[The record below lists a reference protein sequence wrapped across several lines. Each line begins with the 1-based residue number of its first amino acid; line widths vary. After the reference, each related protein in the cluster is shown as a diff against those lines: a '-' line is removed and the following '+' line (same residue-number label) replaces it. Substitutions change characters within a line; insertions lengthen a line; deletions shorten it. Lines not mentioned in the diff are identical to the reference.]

1 MKKSIFRIGKKS
13 LSVIIALIMVFSMTL
28 VGVVNVNA
36 VGAVNSVFSAGD
48 KIYYDFSATTA
59 TACNYSGDNW
69 QWEYASSIPDNGIIE
84 VQLTS
89 ELNLNN
95 HINQS
100 LCKTNVDNWAYTI
113 KLTSMPQDG
122 QNMVKV
128 SADAKSYVWATY
140 DGSTGG
146 GINSAVYKLHGNY
159 NGVYSWDTPVGSAT
173 TATEVTAD
181 GTYKFEIT
189 SAGTGS
195 NANGNAW
202 FRVFADSVEY
212 TTASGVDTSVADTS
226 FESPLSSSIGA
237 NGAFF
242 FTPVSGQTYYVCV
255 KATSDTD
262 PTPLVW
268 LESGSVTPTEK
279 SYYIG
284 GRFRIKN
291 SLGEY
296 IYTYTDSDS
305 YAWDVDSQ
313 TMQLTDSDGDGI
325 YTLNT
330 YSTLAELS
338 ETVTLDYS
346 GTQQQVPNYFMIH
359 TGNGNTDEWYGKTG
373 AEFTDSTTSVVLDVL
388 SAGASTDNNNGLVRF
403 NSLSSS
409 GNVVIKYVPAT
420 HTLSYEI
427 DSSQSTTGQYT
438 ITDNSVSGTVSLTA
452 KADGKTENT
461 ADAEDTVTVTAVPSK
476 DFFVCTGIKVEADDG
491 SEITANGS
499 GNTYTFT
506 MPAQNVTITASYAYN
521 KAAYITS
528 AVDGLWVDVNP
539 ASNDSVST
547 LIKWNNY
554 YGAKHAATNPYTFY
568 LPKNAPLNG
577 ATVYNGYDSVVTV
590 AGTQIQ
596 PNSSA
601 SVNLVIGDNTV
612 SGAYNGNLKVMQGS
626 TDAMFLYTTDGKGTE
641 YPLPTADMYTD
652 PRATG
657 TKDDVKAKGGD
668 CVTMDNSS
676 SGEFSVAMLLEQIK
690 GRGNSSWEASQQL
703 FGKYA
708 YNMKLDSKTNLL
720 GMDTAESSGA
730 KSWCLLANNADES
743 MLRNTLTFD
752 LANAL
757 GLPYTPEYRFVDIYD
772 NGEYMGQYLI
782 TEKVDVGSSKL
793 IKGEAFDDI
802 NEDAVGEV
810 NETTVGGT
818 YSYGGQT
825 YQMQYANVSADGNTS
840 TIPYDNTGT
849 YLLEFEIVDRY
860 TAEASWFI
868 SPKGQHVVVKSP
880 EFATKEQ
887 VEYIAQKYAE
897 MEAMVYGDSYTL
909 DELSAKMDVDSF
921 AKVYLVQELSSN
933 LDSAAT
939 SYYVMYDCSA
949 SAPKFVASPVWDYDW
964 AYGQYTNENGY
975 GVTKYEA
982 NSNTPLVSDNP
993 EAWYAKNKSI
1003 DNSETPYTD
1012 YNLQSKLANN
1022 YEFQKVIKK
1031 TWNGTSSQEGCYEL
1045 IQTYYSD
1052 GGKIDNWYNQ
1062 ISASVQMNET
1072 RWGFIAS
1079 DPMLTWGSKDTG
1091 ATHSDAV
1098 NYLKNT
1104 WTKTRAQWLDTQF
1117 ASYPDY
1123 DLVAAPTITAA
1134 DSQGSAL
1141 PSSVE
1146 EGTTIVIT
1154 ATSADTVD
1162 TYQLFDGET
1171 MVEEN
1176 ATGRFEITDA
1186 AVGMHTYTV
1195 KAVVDGA
1202 VSEAS
1207 NAISVTVTEK
1217 APSFT
1222 VSLKSDYSSVI
1233 AGDQFTLTATVSPS
1247 AGAYTYEYFVSTSSD
1262 GSGAQSLGAAS
1273 DKNTLTVT
1281 SESQGTYYYYVVVS
1295 LDGEMISSNIVSVSV
1310 TASVGVHEVTIYF
1323 KAPSALSYAPYI
1335 SLNGEAPVAMTKDL
1349 YLGQDYSGSLKM
1361 YQFKA
1366 TLTIDSSKQNTLTF
1380 TTKKTSV
1387 NASITDRFSLD
1398 TYYLAVDNLMT
1409 GTEVVD
1415 LTSQPE
1421 YIRNFYYT
1429 AIHMV
1434 YTADKPTD
1442 KTLGFTN
1449 IDGVRYKMG
1458 SYITEN
1464 GVENM
1469 SIKSATEAQ
1478 MIQVSMSNA
1487 SDLQYALLDV
1497 NLDGV
1502 VDVRDATL
1510 IQKAL
1515 ISN

>member
-1 MKKSIFRIGKKS
+1 MKTSILRVGKKS
-13 LSVIIALIMVFSMTL
+13 LSVIIALVMILSMTL

-36 VGAVNSVFSAGD
+36 AEDARVYLRNNASNPWADPYMHYWIDGGSSSTWPGVRMTHLSGDVYYLDIPNDAQKCIFSSNAANQTKNLKLPSGW
-48 KIYYDFSATTA
+48 ATTPQIYDA
-59 TACNYSGDNW
+59 ASKSWMPYSEGGD
-69 QWEYASSIPDNGIIE
+69 
-84 VQLTS
+84 TS
-89 ELNLNN
+89 
-95 HINQS
+95 
-100 LCKTNVDNWAYTI
+100 
-113 KLTSMPQDG
+113 
-122 QNMVKV
+122 
-128 SADAKSYVWATY
+128 
-140 DGSTGG
+140 
-146 GINSAVYKLHGNY
+146 SAVYTIYGNF
-159 NGVYSWDTPVGSAT
+159 NGSYTWDSKVKTE
-173 TATEVTAD
+173 ATEVTDD
-181 GTYKFEIT
+181 GIYKFEIT
-189 SAGTGS
+189 SAGSGS

-202 FRVFADSVEY
+202 FRIFADNTEY
-212 TTASGVDTSVADTS
+212 RPLDSEDVSIANTSAQNPV
-226 FESPLSSSIGA
+226 SSQKG
-237 NGAFF
+237 NDKAFY
-242 FTPVSGQTYYVCV
+242 FTPDGSNTYNVCI

-268 LESGSVTPTEK
+268 LESGSDTPSEQ

-373 AEFTDSTTSVVLDVL
+373 AEFTDSTTSVVLNVL

-403 NSLSSS
+403 NSSSSS

-438 ITDNSVSGTVSLTA
+438 ITDNSVSGTVSLSA
-452 KADGKTENT
+452 KVEGKAENT
-461 ADAEDTVTVTAVPSK
+461 ADADDTVTVTAVPSK
-476 DFFVCTGIKVEADDG
+476 DFFVCTGITVEADDG
-491 SEITANGS
+491 SEIIASGS

-528 AVDGLWVDVNP
+528 SGDGLWIDVNP
-539 ASNDSVST
+539 SAADSVST

-568 LPKNAPLNG
+568 LPKNASLNG
-577 ATVYNGYDSVVTV
+577 AVVYNGFDSAVNV
-590 AGTQIQ
+590 AGTEIQ

-601 SVNLVIGDNTV
+601 AVNLVIGDNTV
-612 SGAYNGNLKVMQGS
+612 SGPYNGNVKVMQGS

-652 PRATG
+652 TRATG

-668 CVTMDNSS
+668 CVTMDNSA
-676 SGEFSVAMLLEQIK
+676 SGSFSEAMPLEQVK
-690 GRGNSSWEASQQL
+690 GRGNSSWEASQKL

-708 YNMKLDSKTNLL
+708 FNMKLDSKTNLL
-720 GMDTAESSGA
+720 GMDTAESKGA

-743 MLRNTLTFD
+743 MLRNALTFD

-772 NGEYMGQYLI
+772 NGEYMGQYLV

-802 NEDAVGEV
+802 NEDAVGKV
-810 NETTVGGT
+810 NETTASGT
-818 YSYGGQT
+818 YSYNGQS
-825 YQMQYANVSADGNTS
+825 YQMQYAQVSADGNTS
-840 TIPYDNTGT
+840 SIPFDNTGT
-849 YLLEFEIVDRY
+849 YLLEFEISSRY
-860 TAEASWFI
+860 TAEASWFVT
-868 SPKGQHVVVKSP
+868 PTGQHIVVKSP

-887 VEYIAQKYAE
+887 VQFIAQKYAE
-897 MEAMVYGDSYTL
+897 MEAIAFSDNL
-909 DELSAKMDVDSF
+909 DLEQLSQKMDVDSF
-921 AKVYLVQELSSN
+921 AMVYLIQELSSN
-933 LDSAAT
+933 LDSASS
-939 SYYVMYDCSA
+939 SYYVMYDCTGA
-949 SAPKFVASPVWDYDW
+949 SPKFVASPVWDYDW
-964 AYGQYTNENGY
+964 AYGQYTREKGY
-975 GVTKYEA
+975 GEAKYEA
-982 NSNTPLVSDNP
+982 NSSTEIIPDNP
-993 EAWYAKNKSI
+993 QVWYTKNKAFDDSH
-1003 DNSETPYTD
+1003 TPNTNYS
-1012 YNLQSKLANN
+1012 LQSKLANN

-1031 TWNGTSSQEGCYEL
+1031 AWNGTSSNAGFYEL

-1052 GGKIDNWYNQ
+1052 GGKLDTWYNQ
-1062 ISASVQMNET
+1062 ISASVDMNET
-1072 RWGFIAS
+1072 RWGFIK
-1079 DPMLTWGSKDTG
+1079 DNPMITWGSKNTG
-1091 ATHSDAV
+1091 DTHSDAV

-1104 WTKTRAQWLDTQF
+1104 WTKTRAQWLDTQIQL
-1117 ASYPDY
+1117 YPDY

-1134 DSQGSAL
+1134 DGTGEEL
-1141 PSSVE
+1141 PATVE
-1146 EGTTIVIT
+1146 EGTVIIIT
-1154 ATSADTVD
+1154 ATTDGEADT
-1162 TYQLFDGET
+1162 YKLFDNGE
-1171 MVEEN
+1171 MIAEN
-1176 ATGRFEITDA
+1176 STGVFTIDNAE
-1186 AVGMHTYTV
+1186 VGEHTYTV
-1195 KAVVDGA
+1195 EAVYEGA
-1202 VSEAS
+1202 VSEDS
-1207 NAISVTVTEK
+1207 NEITVSVTEK

-1222 VSLKSDYSSVI
+1222 LSLKTDASSVI
-1233 AGDQFTLTATVSPS
+1233 EGDKFTLTSTVTP
-1247 AGAYTYEYFVSTSSD
+1247 GEGDYTFEYFVSTSPD
-1262 GSGAQSLGAAS
+1262 GSGAQSMGAAS
-1273 DKNTLTVT
+1273 AQNTLTVT
-1281 SESQGTYYYYVVVS
+1281 SETQGTYYYFVIAT
-1295 LDGEMISSNIVSVSV
+1295 LGEEAISSNIVSVTV
-1310 TASVGVHEVTIYF
+1310 TASVGVHDVTIYF
-1323 KAPSALSYAPYI
+1323 KAPSAQSYAPYV
-1335 SLNGEAPVAMTKDL
+1335 SLNGAEAVAMTKDL

-1361 YQFKA
+1361 YQFKV
-1366 TLTIDSSKQNTLTF
+1366 TLSIDSSKQNTLTF
-1380 TTKKTSV
+1380 TTKKTDV

-1398 TYYLAVDNLMT
+1398 TYYLAVDNLMS

-1434 YTADKPTD
+1434 YTPAKPTD

-1449 IDGVRYKMG
+1449 IGGTRYKMG
-1458 SYITEN
+1458 SYVTEY

-1469 SIKSATEAQ
+1469 SVMSATEVQ
-1478 MIQVSMSNA
+1478 KIQVALSNP
-1487 SDLQYALLDV
+1487 SDLQNALLDV

-1515 ISN
+1515 VNN

>member
-36 VGAVNSVFSAGD
+36 AENARVYLRNNGNAPWADPYMHYWIDGGSSSTWPGVQMTLLSGDVYYLDIPTDAQKFIFSSNGGNQTADLTLPSGW
-48 KIYYDFSATTA
+48 ATTEQIYDKN
-59 TACNYSGDNW
+59 TGTWSVYSEGG
-69 QWEYASSIPDNGIIE
+69 ETSSP
-84 VQLTS
+84 
-89 ELNLNN
+89 
-95 HINQS
+95 
-100 LCKTNVDNWAYTI
+100 
-113 KLTSMPQDG
+113 
-122 QNMVKV
+122 
-128 SADAKSYVWATY
+128 
-140 DGSTGG
+140 
-146 GINSAVYKLHGNY
+146 VYKLHGNY

-226 FESPLSSSIGA
+226 SESPLSSSIGA

-268 LESGSVTPTEK
+268 LESGSVTPIEK

-284 GRFRIKN
+284 GRFRAKN
-291 SLGEY
+291 AQGEY
-296 IYTYTDSDS
+296 VYSYTDENN
-305 YAWDVDSQ
+305 YAWNESSTVFE
-313 TMQLTDSDGDGI
+313 LTDDDGDGI
-325 YTLNT
+325 YTFNT
-330 YSTLAELS
+330 NSSIAELS
-338 ETVTLDYS
+338 ARLENQYGVSYD
-346 GTQQQVPNYFMIH
+346 PYFMIH
-359 TGNGNTDEWYGKTG
+359 TGNGINSDWYGKGGGVFSETSTSYTLDKQAAG
-373 AEFTDSTTSVVLDVL
+373 TTTNEQSNLLKFSGSSDSAPVVLK
-388 SAGASTDNNNGLVRF
+388 F
-403 NSLSSS
+403 NPTTLE
-409 GNVVIKYVPAT
+409 
-420 HTLSYEI
+420 LSYEI
-427 DSSQSTTGQYT
+427 GGSQGTTGQYT

-528 AVDGLWVDVNP
+528 AGDGLWVDVNP
-539 ASNDSVST
+539 ASNDTVST

-676 SGEFSVAMLLEQIK
+676 SGEFSEAMLLEQIK

-921 AKVYLVQELSSN
+921 AKVYLVQEISSN

-964 AYGQYTNENGY
+964 AYGQYTHENGY

-993 EAWYAKNKSI
+993 EVWYAKNKSI

-1079 DPMLTWGSKDTG
+1079 NPMLTWGSKDTG

-1123 DLVAAPTITAA
+1123 DLVTAPTITAA

-1141 PSSVE
+1141 PPSVE

-1154 ATSADTVD
+1154 ATSTDTVD

>member
-1 MKKSIFRIGKKS
+1 MKKSIFRIGRKS
-13 LSVIIALIMVFSMTL
+13 LSVIIALVMVLSMTL

-36 VGAVNSVFSAGD
+36 AGAVNAVFSAGD
-48 KIYYDFSATTA
+48 KIYFDFSATTA
-59 TACNYSGDNW
+59 TQCNYRGDNW
-69 QWEYASSIPDNGIIE
+69 QWLYSSYIPDNGIIE
-84 VQLTS
+84 VELAN

-95 HINQS
+95 YSNQD

-113 KLTSMPQDG
+113 RLTSMPQNG

-128 SADAKSYVWATY
+128 SADSKSYVWTTY
-140 DGSTGG
+140 GGSSTGG
-146 GINSAVYKLHGNY
+146 DTDAPVYKLHGNY

-173 TATEVTAD
+173 TATEVTED

-189 SAGTGS
+189 SAGSGS
-195 NANGNAW
+195 SANGNAW
-202 FRVFADSVEY
+202 FRIFADNTEY
-212 TTASGVDTSVADTS
+212 RPLGTEDVSIANTSAQNPV
-226 FESPLSSSIGA
+226 SSQAG
-237 NGAFF
+237 NDKAFY
-242 FTPVSGQTYYVCV
+242 FTPNGSTTYTVCI

-284 GRFRIKN
+284 GRFRAKN
-291 SLGEY
+291 AEGNY
-296 IYTYTDSDS
+296 IYSYTDENS
-305 YAWDVDSQ
+305 YAWNESSTVFE
-313 TMQLTDSDGDGI
+313 LTDDDGDGI
-325 YTLNT
+325 YTFNT
-330 YSTLAELS
+330 NSSIAELS
-338 ETVTLDYS
+338 ARLENQYGVSYD
-346 GTQQQVPNYFMIH
+346 PYFMIH
-359 TGNGNTDEWYGKTG
+359 TGNGINDEWYGKGGGIFSETSTSYTLAKQSAG
-373 AEFTDSTTSVVLDVL
+373 TQTSEAVNLLKFSGSSDSAPVVLKFNP
-388 SAGASTDNNNGLVRF
+388 STLE
-403 NSLSSS
+403 
-409 GNVVIKYVPAT
+409 
-420 HTLSYEI
+420 LSYEI
-427 DSSQSTTGQYT
+427 GDSQTTAGQYK
-438 ITDNSVSGTVSLTA
+438 IKDKSVSGTVSLTA
-452 KADGKTENT
+452 KAEGKTENT
-461 ADAEDTVTVTAVPSK
+461 ADAEDTVTVTASPHK

-491 SEITANGS
+491 SEIPASGS

-506 MPAQNVTITASYAYN
+506 MPAQNVEITASYEYD
-521 KAAYITS
+521 KEAYIKS
-528 AVDGLWVDVNP
+528 AGDGLWVDVNP
-539 ASNDSVST
+539 AANDSVST

-554 YGAKHAATNPYTFY
+554 YGAKHATANPYTFY
-568 LPKNAPLNG
+568 LPKNVSLNG
-577 ATVYNGYDSVVTV
+577 ATVYNGYDSAVTV

-652 PRATG
+652 SRATG

-668 CVTMDNSS
+668 CVTMDNTA
-676 SGEFSVAMLLEQIK
+676 SGEFSEAMLLEQIK

-708 YNMKLDSKTNLL
+708 FNMKLDSKTNLL
-720 GMDTAESSGA
+720 GMDTAESKGA

-818 YSYGGQT
+818 YSYNGQT
-825 YQMQYANVSADGNTS
+825 YQMQYAQVASDGNTS
-840 TIPYDNTGT
+840 SIPFDNTGT

-868 SPKGQHVVVKSP
+868 SPHGQHVVVKSP

-897 MEAMVYGDSYTL
+897 TEAMVYGDSYTL

-964 AYGQYTNENGY
+964 AYGQYTHENGY

-993 EAWYAKNKSI
+993 QVWYAKNKSI

-1022 YEFQKVIKK
+1022 YEFQKVIKRA
-1031 TWNGTSSQEGCYEL
+1031 WNGTSSQDGFYEL
-1045 IQTYYSD
+1045 AQTYYSD
-1052 GGKIDNWYNQ
+1052 GGKLDTWYNQ

-1072 RWGFIAS
+1072 RWGFIKNN
-1079 DPMLTWGSKDTG
+1079 PMLTWGSKDTG
-1091 ATHSDAV
+1091 ATQAEAV

-1104 WTKTRAQWLDTQF
+1104 WTKTRAEWLNTQF
-1117 ASYPDY
+1117 QTYPDY
-1123 DLVAAPTITAA
+1123 DFVEAPAITAT
-1134 DSQGSAL
+1134 DSTGEEIPAT
-1141 PSSVE
+1141 VE
-1146 EGTTIVIT
+1146 EGTEIIIT
-1154 ATSADTVD
+1154 ATSDGDVD
-1162 TYQLFDGET
+1162 TYKLFDNGEFVT
-1171 MVEEN
+1171 EN
-1176 ATGRFEITDA
+1176 ETGVFAIDNAE
-1186 AVGMHTYTV
+1186 VGKHTYTV
-1195 KAVVDGA
+1195 EAVFEGA
-1202 VSEAS
+1202 AS
-1207 NAISVTVTEK
+1207 DDSNEIVITVTEH

-1233 AGDQFTLTATVSPS
+1233 AGDRFTLTTTVSPS
-1247 AGAYTYEYFVSTSSD
+1247 ADNYTYEYFVSTSSD

-1295 LDGEMISSNIVSVSV
+1295 LDGEMISSNIVSVSI
-1310 TASVGVHEVTIYF
+1310 TSSVGVHEVTIYF
-1323 KAPSALSYAPYI
+1323 KAPSALSYAPSV
-1335 SLNGEAPVAMTKDL
+1335 SLNGEETVAMTKDL

-1361 YQFKA
+1361 YQFKT
-1366 TLTIDSSKQNTLTF
+1366 TLKIDSSKQNTLTF

-1429 AIHMV
+1429 AVHMV
-1434 YTADKPTD
+1434 YTADRPTD
-1442 KTLGFTN
+1442 RTLGFTN

-1458 SYITEN
+1458 SYVTEY

-1478 MIQVSMSNA
+1478 MIQVSLSNP
-1487 SDLQYALLDV
+1487 SDLQYDLLDV

-1515 ISN
+1515 VSD

>member
-36 VGAVNSVFSAGD
+36 AENARVYLRNNGNAPWADPYMHYWNDSGSSSKWPGVQMTLLSGDVYYTDIPNNSQSCIFNDNGNNQTQTTNLSLPSGW
-48 KIYYDFSATTA
+48 ATTPQIYDA
-59 TACNYSGDNW
+59 ASKSWMPYSEGG
-69 QWEYASSIPDNGIIE
+69 ETSSP
-84 VQLTS
+84 
-89 ELNLNN
+89 
-95 HINQS
+95 
-100 LCKTNVDNWAYTI
+100 
-113 KLTSMPQDG
+113 
-122 QNMVKV
+122 
-128 SADAKSYVWATY
+128 
-140 DGSTGG
+140 
-146 GINSAVYKLHGNY
+146 VYKLHGNY

-528 AVDGLWVDVNP
+528 AGDGLWVDVNP

-652 PRATG
+652 PLATG

-993 EAWYAKNKSI
+993 EVWYAKNKSI

-1031 TWNGTSSQEGCYEL
+1031 TWNGTSSQEGCYKL